1 MMAICGAQGRINI
14 KHTCIT
20 YIAKSKTGFSQI
32 KMCTC
37 MTCDGY
43 GKVDTRPGMGARY
56 YHIYDECCGDGKV
69 DTRPGMGTSYYIKFT
84 GTSFCVITSLSFS
97 FFILDMGYPSLF
109 HALGIFFT
117 HALSMVFFP
126 FFIAHV
132 SFSIILLEREVTP
145 HMELYFYGMN
155 GQYNANF

>member
-1 MMAICGAQGRINI
+1 
-14 KHTCIT
+14 
-20 YIAKSKTGFSQI
+20 
-32 KMCTC
+32 

-109 HALGIFFT
+109 HALGIFS
-117 HALSMVFFP
+117 LM
-126 FFIAHV
+126 
-132 SFSIILLEREVTP
+132 L
-145 HMELYFYGMN
+145 
-155 GQYNANF
+155 